1 MQVEEHTNTYLQEDE
16 AYPNQPFLTIQP
28 LEEYTCGEHRYF
40 YLLSQ
45 KKLAEK
51 DPCYH
56 KQQTR
61 TTLQLLQAVFVRA
74 WRSACLMG

>member
-1 MQVEEHTNTYLQEDE
+1 MQVEEHTNTYLQEYE
-16 AYPNQPFLTIQP
+16 AYPNQQYLTIQP
-28 LEEYTCGEHRYF
+28 LEEYTYGELHYF

-45 KKLAEK
+45 RRLVGKY
-51 DPCYH
+51 PCYH